1 MKNLGY
7 LNKYFWKYRGRL
19 FMGFFFILL
28 ANIFNVYAPIIVGEG
43 IDFLAEC
50 IRVVPS
56 LKDGSQT
63 SASVPSPYSYQVMQS
78 WFGNNDTTIALDS
91 ISYTSTIIKIAVYLA
106 FAYFVFYIIKGIF
119 LFYQRQTIIVM
130 SRYIEYDLKNEIYD
144 HYQKLDMSF
153 YKRNRTGD
161 LMNRISEDVNR
172 VRMYLGPAIM
182 YTINLVI
189 LVIMCVAVMWRIDA
203 ELTLYT
209 LSPLPFMMI
218 AIFYVSTVINK
229 KTEKVQSQQSKLS
242 TMVQETM
249 SGIRVLKAFGREKYY
264 TEVFTKES
272 DDYKKKQL
280 DLVKAD
286 SLFMPVIA
294 ILVGLSTILT
304 VYIGSNKVI
313 AGGIT
318 YGVIIQFVFYV
329 NQLTWPFA
337 SVGWVTSLVQK
348 AEASQARVN
357 EFLATEPEISPFD
370 RLRDL
375 PFDKIENDA
384 ESTNIE
390 GVIEFKNVNFT
401 YPDSGVEA
409 LHNVSFTIQKGE
421 RVAII
426 GKTGSG
432 KSTIAQLMLR
442 MFDPN
447 TGSISIDGLD
457 IKKQNLYSLRKAI
470 GYVPQDVFL
479 FSDTINS
486 NIGFGLENQDE
497 EIIKQAAKDADV
509 YHNII
514 DFPKQFET
522 LLGERGINI
531 SGGQKQRISIARA
544 IAKNPNILLFDDCLS
559 AVDTET
565 EEHILSALDRIM
577 ENKTSIIISH
587 RISSLKNAT
596 RILVLDKGSIIE
608 QGSHDELMKLDG
620 LYASMYR
627 RQSINEKEL

>member
-63 SASVPSPYSYQVMQS
+63 TASVPSPYSYQVMQS
-78 WFGNNDTTIALDS
+78 WLGNNATTIALDS
-91 ISYTSTIIKIAVYLA
+91 ISYTGTIVKIAVYLSI
-106 FAYFVFYIIKGIF
+106 AYFVFYIIKGIF

-189 LVIMCVAVMWRIDA
+189 LVVMCVVVMWRIDA

-264 TEVFTKES
+264 TDVFTQES
-272 DDYKKKQL
+272 NDYKKKQL

-357 EFLATEPEISPFD
+357 EFLATEPEIKNEGV
-370 RLRDL
+370 
-375 PFDKIENDA
+375 DKP
-384 ESTNIE
+384 TNIE
-390 GVIEFKNVNFT
+390 GIIEFKNVNFT
-401 YPDSGVEA
+401 YPDSGIEA
-409 LHNVSFTIQKGE
+409 LKNVSFTIQKGE

-447 TGSISIDGLD
+447 TGSISIDGID
-457 IKKQNLYSLRKAI
+457 IKKQNLSSLRKAI

-486 NIGFGLENQDE
+486 NIGFGLESQDE

-509 YHNII
+509 YQNII
-514 DFPKQFET
+514 DFPHQFET

-577 ENKTSIIISH
+577 ENKTSIVISH

-596 RILVLDKGSIIE
+596 RILVLDKGNLIE

-620 LYASMYR
+620 LYAAMYR

>member
-63 SASVPSPYSYQVMQS
+63 TASVPSPYSYQVMQS
-78 WFGNNDTTIALDS
+78 WLGNNDTTIALDS
-91 ISYTSTIIKIAVYLA
+91 ISYTGTIVNIAVYLA
-106 FAYFVFYIIKGIF
+106 IAYFVFYIIKGIF

-189 LVIMCVAVMWRIDA
+189 LVVMCVAVMWRIDA

-264 TEVFTKES
+264 TDVFTQES
-272 DDYKKKQL
+272 NDYKKKQL

-357 EFLATEPEISPFD
+357 EFLATEPEIRNRES
-370 RLRDL
+370 
-375 PFDKIENDA
+375 DKP
-384 ESTNIE
+384 TNIE
-390 GVIEFKNVNFT
+390 GIIEFKNVNFT
-401 YPDSGVEA
+401 YPDSGIEA
-409 LHNVSFTIQKGE
+409 LKNVSFTIQKGE

-447 TGSISIDGLD
+447 TGSISIDGID
-457 IKKQNLYSLRKAI
+457 IKKQNLSSLRKAI

-509 YHNII
+509 YQNII
-514 DFPKQFET
+514 DFPHQFET

-577 ENKTSIIISH
+577 ENKTSIVISH

-596 RILVLDKGSIIE
+596 RILVLDKGNLIE

-620 LYASMYR
+620 LYAAMYR

>member
-63 SASVPSPYSYQVMQS
+63 TASVPSPYSYQVMQS
-78 WFGNNDTTIALDS
+78 WLGNNDTTIALDS
-91 ISYTSTIIKIAVYLA
+91 ISYTGTIVKIAVYLA
-106 FAYFVFYIIKGIF
+106 IAYFVFYIIKGIF

-189 LVIMCVAVMWRIDA
+189 LVVMCVAVMWRIDA

-264 TEVFTKES
+264 TDVFTQES
-272 DDYKKKQL
+272 NDYKKKQL

-357 EFLATEPEISPFD
+357 EFLATEPEIKNEGV
-370 RLRDL
+370 
-375 PFDKIENDA
+375 DKP
-384 ESTNIE
+384 TNIE
-390 GVIEFKNVNFT
+390 GIIEFKNVNFT

-409 LHNVSFTIQKGE
+409 LKNVSFTIQRGE

-447 TGSISIDGLD
+447 TGSISIDGID
-457 IKKQNLYSLRKAI
+457 IKKQNLSSLRKAI

-509 YHNII
+509 YQNII
-514 DFPKQFET
+514 DFPHQFET

-577 ENKTSIIISH
+577 ENKTSIVISH
-587 RISSLKNAT
+587 RISSLKNST
-596 RILVLDKGSIIE
+596 RILVLDKGNLIE
-608 QGSHDELMKLDG
+608 QGSHDELIKLDG

>member
-63 SASVPSPYSYQVMQS
+63 TASVPSPYSYQVMQS
-78 WFGNNDTTIALDS
+78 WFGNNDTTIALDG
-91 ISYTSTIIKIAVYLA
+91 ISYTGTIIKIAVYLA
-106 FAYFVFYIIKGIF
+106 IAYFVFYIIKGIF

-189 LVIMCVAVMWRIDA
+189 LVVMCVLVMWRIDA

-229 KTEKVQSQQSKLS
+229 KTEKVQAQQSKLS

-264 TEVFTKES
+264 TEVFSQES

-280 DLVKAD
+280 ELVKAD

-304 VYIGSNKVI
+304 VYVGSNKVI
-313 AGGIT
+313 EGGIT
-318 YGVIIQFVFYV
+318 YGVIVQFVFYV

-357 EFLATEPEISPFD
+357 EFLATEPEIKNRKS
-370 RLRDL
+370 
-375 PFDKIENDA
+375 DKP
-384 ESTNIE
+384 TNIE
-390 GVIEFKNVNFT
+390 GIIEFKNVNFT

-409 LHNVSFTIQKGE
+409 LKNVSFSIQKGE

-432 KSTIAQLMLR
+432 KSTIAQLILR

-447 TGSISIDGLD
+447 NGSISIDGIN
-457 IKKQNLYSLRKAI
+457 IKDQNLSSLRKAV

-479 FSDTINS
+479 FSDTINN

-497 EIIKQAAKDADV
+497 EIIKQASKDADV
-509 YHNII
+509 YDNII
-514 DFPKQFET
+514 GFPKQFET

-577 ENKTSIIISH
+577 ENKTSIVISH
-587 RISSLKNAT
+587 RVSSLKNAT
-596 RILVLDKGSIIE
+596 RILVLDRGYLVE
-608 QGSHDELMKLDG
+608 QGSHEELMQVDG
-620 LYASMYR
+620 LYAAMYR
-627 RQSINEKEL
+627 KQSNSEQNS

>member
-357 EFLATEPEISPFD
+357 EFLATEPEIVA
-370 RLRDL
+370 
-375 PFDKIENDA
+375 FDKIENDA

-447 TGSISIDGLD
+447 TGSISIDGID
-457 IKKQNLYSLRKAI
+457 IRKQNLSSLRKAI

>member
-63 SASVPSPYSYQVMQS
+63 SASVPSPYSYQVIQS

-91 ISYTSTIIKIAVYLA
+91 ISYTGTIVKIAVYLA
-106 FAYFVFYIIKGIF
+106 IAYFVFYIIKGIF

-189 LVIMCVAVMWRIDA
+189 LIVMCVVVMWRIDA

-229 KTEKVQSQQSKLS
+229 KTEKVQAQQSKLS

-264 TEVFTKES
+264 TDVFTQES
-272 DDYKKKQL
+272 NDYKKKQL

-357 EFLATEPEISPFD
+357 EFLATEPEIRNRES
-370 RLRDL
+370 
-375 PFDKIENDA
+375 DKP
-384 ESTNIE
+384 TNIE
-390 GVIEFKNVNFT
+390 GIIEFKNVNFT

-409 LHNVSFTIQKGE
+409 LKNVSFTIQKGE

-447 TGSISIDGLD
+447 TGSISIDGID
-457 IKKQNLYSLRKAI
+457 IKKQNLYSIRKAI

-509 YHNII
+509 YQNII
-514 DFPKQFET
+514 DFPNQFET

-531 SGGQKQRISIARA
+531 SGGQRIKQA
-544 IAKNPNILLFDDCLS
+544 LLFHT
-559 AVDTET
+559 A
-565 EEHILSALDRIM
+565 
-577 ENKTSIIISH
+577 SH
-587 RISSLKNAT
+587 
-596 RILVLDKGSIIE
+596 
-608 QGSHDELMKLDG
+608 H
-620 LYASMYR
+620 
-627 RQSINEKEL
+627 

>member
-63 SASVPSPYSYQVMQS
+63 SASVPSPYSYQVIQS

-91 ISYTSTIIKIAVYLA
+91 ISYTGTIVKIAVYLA
-106 FAYFVFYIIKGIF
+106 IAYFVFYIIKGIF

-189 LVIMCVAVMWRIDA
+189 LIVMCVVVMWRIDA

-229 KTEKVQSQQSKLS
+229 KTEKVQAQQSKLS

-264 TEVFTKES
+264 TDVFTQES
-272 DDYKKKQL
+272 NDYKKKQL

-357 EFLATEPEISPFD
+357 EFLATEPEIRNRES
-370 RLRDL
+370 
-375 PFDKIENDA
+375 DKP
-384 ESTNIE
+384 TNIE
-390 GVIEFKNVNFT
+390 GIIEFKNVNFT
-401 YPDSGVEA
+401 YPDSGIEA
-409 LHNVSFTIQKGE
+409 LKNVSFTIQKGE

-447 TGSISIDGLD
+447 TGSISIDGID
-457 IKKQNLYSLRKAI
+457 IKKQNLYSIRKAI

-509 YHNII
+509 YQNII
-514 DFPKQFET
+514 DFPNQFET

-577 ENKTSIIISH
+577 ENKTSIVISH

-596 RILVLDKGSIIE
+596 RILVLDKGSLIE
-608 QGSHDELMKLDG
+608 QGSHDELIKIDG